1 VQKTIEACVR
11 QNQELSVQLQAREVE
26 AAELRK
32 LLNIAR
38 GDERDELK
46 ALREM
51 NAELMGRTADQHEQL
66 AVLAK
71 EIKALQQAVADEA
84 RGREHTAAEAQQLR
98 AAGAAQAQVCVHAHA
113 HALPSRP
120 LAAGEQRMDG
130 TSLGLTPMPTPAHS
144 GCWAKSKACS
154 GT

>member
-1 VQKTIEACVR
+1 VR

-46 ALREM
+46 TLREM

-84 RGREHTAAEAQQLR
+84 RGREHAAAEAQQLR
-98 AAGAAQAQVCVHAHA
+98 AAGAAQAQVCVHA
-113 HALPSRP
+113 LPSRP
-120 LAAGEQRMDG
+120 RRTAGG
-130 TSLGLTPMPTPAHS
+130 TSIGLTPLPTPAHS